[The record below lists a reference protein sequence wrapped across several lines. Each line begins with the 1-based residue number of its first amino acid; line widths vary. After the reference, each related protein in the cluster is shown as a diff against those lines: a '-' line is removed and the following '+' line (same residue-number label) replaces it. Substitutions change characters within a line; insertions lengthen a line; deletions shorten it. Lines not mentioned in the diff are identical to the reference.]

1 MKGKFSSI
9 FDGCVTFSYV
19 DAKKLEERVKSLE
32 EKVELLEEING
43 AVNDSPWVKTED
55 TVNEFESI
63 FQRIIRKGSNPKG
76 TVEFTTPKGGVLRA
90 FNHEKGI
97 LFNINDVSQM
107 LGHDI
112 GNIDF
117 AKDSYK
123 YIPCIGEDI
132 HINADRLLKEMGPI
146 NYPYP
151 ENYEFVFCY
160 VKPYMENPINFLE
173 EGTKLYLPTVNGI
186 IVGVIESVYRSG
198 VDVTYNFHS
207 GSLWCQI
214 YPADIGTDAF
224 LSHEAATEKENP
236 N

>member
-117 AKDSYK
+117 ARDSYE
-123 YIPCIGEDI
+123 YIPYIGEDV
-132 HINADRLLKEMGPI
+132 HINAERLLKEMGPI